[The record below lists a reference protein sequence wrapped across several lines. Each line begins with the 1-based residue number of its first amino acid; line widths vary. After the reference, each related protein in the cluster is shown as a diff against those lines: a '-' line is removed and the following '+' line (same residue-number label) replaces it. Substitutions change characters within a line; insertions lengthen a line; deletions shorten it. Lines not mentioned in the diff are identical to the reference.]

1 MKKSF
6 GEALGN
12 AIVKNLAKNADV
24 DPKKIAVGLVVTVA
38 GTALTVVTKS
48 VTKSVT
54 QKIVVNAIRKANDQR
69 LETENKTEDILELDD
84 ESSDEN

>member
-1 MKKSF
+1 MKESF

-12 AIVKNLAKNADV
+12 AIVKNLAKNAEV

-48 VTKSVT
+48 VT
-54 QKIVVNAIRKANDQR
+54 QKVVGNAIRKANDQR
-69 LETENKTEDILELDD
+69 LKAEREAEDIPELDD

>member
-1 MKKSF
+1 MKESF
-6 GEALGN
+6 GDALGN
-12 AIVKNLAKNADV
+12 AIVKNLVKNADV

-48 VTKSVT
+48 VT

-69 LETENKTEDILELDD
+69 LETENETEDILELDD

>member
-1 MKKSF
+1 MKESF

-48 VTKSVT
+48 VT
-54 QKIVVNAIRKANDQR
+54 QKIVGDAIRKANDQR
-69 LETENKTEDILELDD
+69 LKAESEAEDIPELDD

>member
-1 MKKSF
+1 MKESF

-12 AIVKNLAKNADV
+12 AIAKNLAKNADV

-38 GTALTVVTKS
+38 GTALTVA
-48 VTKSVT
+48 TKSVT

>member
-1 MKKSF
+1 MKESF
-6 GEALGN
+6 GDALGN

-48 VTKSVT
+48 VT
-54 QKIVVNAIRKANDQR
+54 QKIVGNAIRKANDRR
-69 LETENKTEDILELDD
+69 LEIESETEDILELDD

>member
-1 MKKSF
+1 MKESF
-6 GEALGN
+6 GDALGN

-48 VTKSVT
+48 VT
-54 QKIVVNAIRKANDQR
+54 QKIVGNAIRKANDPR
-69 LETENKTEDILELDD
+69 LETENETENILELDD

>member
-1 MKKSF
+1 MKESF
-6 GEALGN
+6 GDALGN

-24 DPKKIAVGLVVTVA
+24 DPKKIAVGLVVTIA

-48 VTKSVT
+48 VT
-54 QKIVVNAIRKANDQR
+54 QKIVGNAIRKANDRR
-69 LETENKTEDILELDD
+69 LETENETEDILELDD

>member
-1 MKKSF
+1 MKESF
-6 GEALGN
+6 GDALGN
-12 AIVKNLAKNADV
+12 AIVKNLAKHDDV

-48 VTKSVT
+48 VT
-54 QKIVVNAIRKANDQR
+54 QKIVGNAIRKANDRR
-69 LETENKTEDILELDD
+69 LETESETEDILELDD

>member
-1 MKKSF
+1 MKESF

-12 AIVKNLAKNADV
+12 AIVKNLAKNAEV

-48 VTKSVT
+48 VT
-54 QKIVVNAIRKANDQR
+54 QKVVGNAIRKANDQR
-69 LETENKTEDILELDD
+69 LKAEREAEDIPELDD
-84 ESSDEN
+84 EPSDEN

>member
-1 MKKSF
+1 MKESF
-6 GEALGN
+6 GDALGN

-48 VTKSVT
+48 VT
-54 QKIVVNAIRKANDQR
+54 QKIVGNAIRKANDRR
-69 LETENKTEDILELDD
+69 LETENETEDILESDD
-84 ESSDEN
+84 ESSNEN

>member
-1 MKKSF
+1 MKESF
-6 GEALGN
+6 GDALGN

-48 VTKSVT
+48 VT
-54 QKIVVNAIRKANDQR
+54 QKIVGNAIRKANDQR
-69 LETENKTEDILELDD
+69 LETENETEDILELDD

>member
-1 MKKSF
+1 MKESF
-6 GEALGN
+6 GETLGN

-48 VTKSVT
+48 VT
-54 QKIVVNAIRKANDQR
+54 QKIVGNAIRKANDRR
-69 LETENKTEDILELDD
+69 LETENETEDILELDD

>member
-1 MKKSF
+1 MKESF

-48 VTKSVT
+48 VT
-54 QKIVVNAIRKANDQR
+54 QKIVVNVIRKANDQR
-69 LETENKTEDILELDD
+69 PETENKTEDILELDD

>member
-1 MKKSF
+1 MKESF

-12 AIVKNLAKNADV
+12 AIAKNLAKNADV

-38 GTALTVVTKS
+38 GTALTV

>member
-1 MKKSF
+1 MKESF
-6 GEALGN
+6 GDALGN
-12 AIVKNLAKNADV
+12 AIVKNLAKNADI

-48 VTKSVT
+48 VT
-54 QKIVVNAIRKANDQR
+54 QKIVGNAIRKANDRR
-69 LETENKTEDILELDD
+69 LETENETEDILELDD

>member
-1 MKKSF
+1 MKESF
-6 GEALGN
+6 GDTLGN

-48 VTKSVT
+48 VT
-54 QKIVVNAIRKANDQR
+54 QKIVGNAIRKVNDRR
-69 LETENKTEDILELDD
+69 LETENETEDILELDD

>member
-1 MKKSF
+1 MKESF
-6 GEALGN
+6 GDALGN

-48 VTKSVT
+48 VT
-54 QKIVVNAIRKANDQR
+54 QKIVVNAIRKANGQR
-69 LETENKTEDILELDD
+69 PETENILELDD

>member
-1 MKKSF
+1 MKEPF
-6 GEALGN
+6 GAALGN

-48 VTKSVT
+48 VT
-54 QKIVVNAIRKANDQR
+54 QKIVGNAIRKANDRR
-69 LETENKTEDILELDD
+69 LETENETEDILELDD

>member
-1 MKKSF
+1 MKESF
-6 GEALGN
+6 GDALGN

-48 VTKSVT
+48 VT
-54 QKIVVNAIRKANDQR
+54 QKIVVNAIRKANGQR
-69 LETENKTEDILELDD
+69 PEIENKTEDILELDD

>member
-1 MKKSF
+1 MKESF
-6 GEALGN
+6 GDALGN

-48 VTKSVT
+48 VT
-54 QKIVVNAIRKANDQR
+54 QKVVCNAIRKVNERKA
-69 LETENKTEDILELDD
+69 EAESEAENILELDD
-84 ESSDEN
+84 KSSDEN

>member
-1 MKKSF
+1 MKESF
-6 GEALGN
+6 GDALGN

-24 DPKKIAVGLVVTVA
+24 DPKKIAVGLVVTAA

-48 VTKSVT
+48 VT
-54 QKIVVNAIRKANDQR
+54 QKIVGNAIRKANDRR
-69 LETENKTEDILELDD
+69 LETENETEDILELDD

>member
-1 MKKSF
+1 MKESF
-6 GEALGN
+6 GDALGN

-48 VTKSVT
+48 VT
-54 QKIVVNAIRKANDQR
+54 QKIVGNAIRKANDRR
-69 LETENKTEDILELDD
+69 LETESATEDILELDD

>member
-1 MKKSF
+1 MKESF
-6 GEALGN
+6 GDALGN

-48 VTKSVT
+48 VT
-54 QKIVVNAIRKANDQR
+54 QKIVVNAIRKANGQR
-69 LETENKTEDILELDD
+69 PETESKTEDILELDD

>member
-1 MKKSF
+1 MKESF

-48 VTKSVT
+48 VT

-69 LETENKTEDILELDD
+69 LETESETEDILELDD

>member
-1 MKKSF
+1 MKESF

-12 AIVKNLAKNADV
+12 AIVKNLAKNAEV

-48 VTKSVT
+48 VT
-54 QKIVVNAIRKANDQR
+54 QKVVGNAIRKANDQR
-69 LETENKTEDILELDD
+69 LKAENEAEDIPELDD

>member
-1 MKKSF
+1 MKESF

-12 AIVKNLAKNADV
+12 AIVKNLAKNAEV

-48 VTKSVT
+48 VT
-54 QKIVVNAIRKANDQR
+54 QKVVGDAIRKANER
-69 LETENKTEDILELDD
+69 KAEAEHEAKDIPELDD
-84 ESSDEN
+84 KPSDEN

>member
-1 MKKSF
+1 MKESF

-48 VTKSVT
+48 VT
-54 QKIVVNAIRKANDQR
+54 QKVVGNAIRKANDQR
-69 LETENKTEDILELDD
+69 LKAESEAEDILELDD
-84 ESSDEN
+84 ESSDED

>member
-1 MKKSF
+1 MKESF
-6 GEALGN
+6 GDALGN

-48 VTKSVT
+48 VT
-54 QKIVVNAIRKANDQR
+54 QKIVVNAIRKVNSQR
-69 LETENKTEDILELDD
+69 PETENKTEDILELDD

>member
-1 MKKSF
+1 MKESF
-6 GEALGN
+6 GETLGN

-48 VTKSVT
+48 VT

-69 LETENKTEDILELDD
+69 LETENETEDILELDD

>member
-1 MKKSF
+1 MKESF

-48 VTKSVT
+48 VT
-54 QKIVVNAIRKANDQR
+54 QKIVVNAICKANDQR

>member
-1 MKKSF
+1 MKESF

-38 GTALTVVTKS
+38 GSALTVVTKS
-48 VTKSVT
+48 VT
-54 QKIVVNAIRKANDQR
+54 QKIVGNAIRKANDQR
-69 LETENKTEDILELDD
+69 LKAEREAEDIPELDD

>member
-1 MKKSF
+1 MKESF
-6 GEALGN
+6 GDALGN

-48 VTKSVT
+48 VT

-69 LETENKTEDILELDD
+69 LETENGTEDILELDD

>member
-1 MKKSF
+1 MKESF

-38 GTALTVVTKS
+38 GSALTVVTKS
-48 VTKSVT
+48 VT
-54 QKIVVNAIRKANDQR
+54 QKVVGNAIRKANDQR
-69 LETENKTEDILELDD
+69 LKAEREAEDIPELDD

>member
-1 MKKSF
+1 MKESF

-48 VTKSVT
+48 VT
-54 QKIVVNAIRKANDQR
+54 QKIVGNAIRQANDRR
-69 LETENKTEDILELDD
+69 LETENETEDILELDD